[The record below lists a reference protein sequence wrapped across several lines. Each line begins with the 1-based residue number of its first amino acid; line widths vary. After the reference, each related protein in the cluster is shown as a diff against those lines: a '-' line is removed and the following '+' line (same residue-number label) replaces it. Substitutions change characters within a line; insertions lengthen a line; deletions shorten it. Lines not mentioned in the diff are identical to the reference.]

1 MDPLLAGHFFKFRNC
16 PQQITEVVPH
26 CPWQIYRDLT
36 LITRDG
42 FSAVIAQMQFL
53 IMEKYTKLL
62 ESAKQQLLWLLREMI
77 R

>member
-1 MDPLLAGHFFKFRNC
+1 MAEIVGHF
-16 PQQITEVVPH
+16 PS
-26 CPWQIYRDLT
+26 QIYRDLT

-62 ESAKQQLLWLLREMI
+62 ESVKQQLLWLLREMI